1 MIRKKIAFPISYGLT
16 RTGLPIIPVIIGKN
30 VIHLIVDTG
39 ATHCLIDTSI
49 PKQLGCH
56 AVNLNRKNSIMGI
69 EGNSDGG
76 KVYEISFQFE
86 NQKFIQEFVT
96 KNMYDAMIEFE
107 LNHGL
112 QVHGILGN
120 DFLVKNKW
128 IIDFDNL
135 KIYVNE

>member
-1 MIRKKIAFPISYGLT
+1 MRQIFSFPISYGLT
-16 RTGLPIIPVIIGKN
+16 KTGLPVIPVIIGN
-30 VIHLIVDTG
+30 RVIHLIVDTG
-39 ATHCLIDTSI
+39 ATHCLIDASI
-49 PKQLGCH
+49 PKQLGYH

-69 EGNSDGG
+69 DGNPDGG

-86 NQKFIQEFVT
+86 NQQFTQEFIT
-96 KNMYDAMIEFE
+96 KNIYDAMIEFE

-135 KIYVNE
+135 KIYVND